1 MEPVVYYTSNKITN
15 EVIAKVE
22 EIENR
27 KIEII
32 TNLGELVEYLD
43 KDEEAEVVLTNLGY
57 FANVYNNVINID

>member
-1 MEPVVYYTSNKITN
+1 MEPVIYYTSNKITN
-15 EVIAKVE
+15 EIIAKVE

-32 TNLGELVEYLD
+32 ANLGELVEYLD
-43 KDEEAEVVLTNLGY
+43 RDEETDVILTNLGY